1 MPSIAF
7 HPPPAAPPLSSLV
20 LPKRHIPNAL
30 TIARVLLAAVFFL
43 ILALWNVNDP
53 HRQPGSVD
61 LLLLVAAAIFVVA
74 AATDAL
80 DGHLARKWSVVSVFG
95 RVMDPFADKILILGA
110 FVMLAGPA
118 FLQLATR
125 EQTSHVLPWMAVLIL
140 ARELLITSLRAAFE
154 SRGIDFS
161 AGPSGKLK
169 MILQSIC
176 VPIVLVAVAVRP
188 ALSPETGDLLTAI
201 AMWSVWLTVAVTVW
215 SAIPYI
221 ARALAISRALP
232 PTTPQSPA
240 PPTLRQ

>member
-1 MPSIAF
+1 M
-7 HPPPAAPPLSSLV
+7 

-30 TIARVLLAAVFFL
+30 TIARVVLAAVFFV

-53 HRQPGSVD
+53 NRQPGSAD
-61 LLLLVAAAIFVVA
+61 LLLLFAAFIFILAAI
-74 AATDAL
+74 TDAL
-80 DGHLARKWSVVSVFG
+80 DGHLARKWNVVSVFG

-125 EQTSHVLPWMAVLIL
+125 EQTSHVLPWMAVVIL

-188 ALSPETGDLLTAI
+188 AVSPETGDILRVVAR
-201 AMWSVWLTVAVTVW
+201 WSVWFTVGVTVW

-221 ARALAISRALP
+221 ARAIKLSRP
-232 PTTPQSPA
+232 DSPA
-240 PPTLRQ
+240 NIPHP